1 MFGVLID
8 MDGVIYRGSDP
19 IPGAIEFVN
28 TLVEQEVPFL
38 FLTNNSQRTHLD
50 IAMKISRLG
59 FRVGPEQVY
68 TCGMATARFL
78 ARQKPGCTAFVLG
91 ETGLTTALNGC
102 GIAVVDKDP
111 DFVVVGEGR
120 TYTFEMLEQA
130 TNLVLKGA
138 KLIATNM
145 DPNCPTATGTRPGC
159 GAVVRLL
166 EEATGIKA
174 FSIGKP
180 NPIMMRD
187 ARKILGFDAANTFMV
202 GDTMETDILGGLQ
215 LGYHTILVL
224 SGGTTE
230 KSLPAFAYQPDR
242 VVKSVAS
249 LSVEYFEEMIAKR
262 AASERRLKEF
272 RLDRQA
278 LSKIA

>member
-8 MDGVIYRGSDP
+8 MDGVIYRGADP

-28 TLVEQEVPFL
+28 NLVDKKVPFL
-38 FLTNNSQRTHLD
+38 FLTNNSQRTRLD

-59 FRVGPEQVY
+59 FKVGPAQIY
-68 TCGMATARFL
+68 TCGNATARFL
-78 ARQKPGCTAFVLG
+78 ARQKPHCTAFVLG
-91 ETGLTTALNGC
+91 ETGLTTALHQD

-159 GAVVRLL
+159 GAIVKLL
-166 EEATGIKA
+166 EEATGVKA

-187 ARKILGFDAANTFMV
+187 ARKILGFTASNTFMI

-230 KSLPAFAYQPDR
+230 ERLPTFAYQPDR
-242 VVKSVAS
+242 VVKSVAN
-249 LSVEYFEEMIAKR
+249 LSVEYFEEMMAQR
-262 AASERRLKEF
+262 AAAEQRLKEF
-272 RLDRQA
+272 QA
-278 LSKIA
+278 AAVV

>member
-8 MDGVIYRGSDP
+8 MDGVIYRGADP

-28 TLVEQEVPFL
+28 TLVEKQVPFL
-38 FLTNNSQRTHLD
+38 FLTNNSQRTRLD

-59 FRVGPEQVY
+59 FKVGPEQIY

-78 ARQKPGCTAFVLG
+78 ARQKPGSTAFVLG
-91 ETGLTTALNGC
+91 ETGLTTALHQN

-159 GAVVRLL
+159 GAIVKLL
-166 EEATGIKA
+166 EESTGVKA
-174 FSIGKP
+174 FSLGKP

-187 ARKILGFDAANTFMV
+187 ARKILGFDASNTFMI

-224 SGGTTE
+224 SGGTKE
-230 KSLPAFAYQPDR
+230 ESLNSFAYHPDR
-242 VVKSVAS
+242 VVKSVAN
-249 LSVEYFEEMIAKR
+249 LSVEYFEEMMAVRAEAERKLREFR
-262 AASERRLKEF
+262 AA
-272 RLDRQA
+272 A
-278 LSKIA
+278 VI